1 MCRPPHDFPGLRI
14 PHPKAARFALKH
26 LQQSKRPDAMR
37 LASIFL
43 LAALAV
49 PAAAATT
56 AVNPAWGVI
65 FPAEKAVQLTRQ
77 CSRSAPRPEGAWQP
91 TPEDIAKLEPGL
103 TRTLAAAQVQPG
115 AYYRQY
121 GGLIVGGHHIIYV
134 NGARNAVVHGDWR
147 NVAILIC
154 DGGALAFGVEYD
166 PANGTFSHLEFN
178 GQL

>member
-1 MCRPPHDFPGLRI
+1 
-14 PHPKAARFALKH
+14 
-26 LQQSKRPDAMR
+26 MR
-37 LASIFL
+37 LAFIL
-43 LAALAV
+43 LAAALAA
-49 PAAAATT
+49 PSAAATI

-77 CSRSAPRPEGAWQP
+77 CSRSTPRAEGAWQP
-91 TPEDIAKLEPGL
+91 TAQDIAALEPGL

-121 GGLIVGGHHIIYV
+121 GGLIVAGRHIIYV
-134 NGARNAVVHGDWR
+134 NGARNAVVQGDWR
-147 NVAILIC
+147 NTAISIC

-166 PANGTFSHLEFN
+166 PASGTFSHLEFN